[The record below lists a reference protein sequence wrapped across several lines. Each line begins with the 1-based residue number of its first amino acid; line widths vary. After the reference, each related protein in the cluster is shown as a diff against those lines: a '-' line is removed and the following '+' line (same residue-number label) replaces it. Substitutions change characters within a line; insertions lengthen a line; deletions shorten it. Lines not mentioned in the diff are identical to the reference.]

1 MELSAVRITVEKTLY
16 VNCKKNIGLSH
27 DSLGTSFYA
36 EHSTEHYTF
45 ICRYLVA
52 CNGSYMISPMCG
64 LITASSVLVPKLGSA
79 ERPRL
84 HH

>member
-1 MELSAVRITVEKTLY
+1 MSY
-16 VNCKKNIGLSH
+16 
-27 DSLGTSFYA
+27 DSLGKSFYA
-36 EHSTEHYTF
+36 EHSVENCTF

-64 LITASSVLVPKLGSA
+64 LIRASSVLVPKLGYA
-79 ERPRL
+79 KQPRL